1 MFWYNFWLIVEMI
14 ARWTALFSIL
24 TLILL
29 FIFLKKYRNFI
40 STILLIWMPSIAAI
54 IGVIVP
60 GFIAETKP
68 TTNLLNP
75 ILYVEGSF
83 IKWNS
88 IENASKYT
96 VKVNNGQEFD
106 KTIGSEE
113 INTDNG
119 SLFNSGFNT
128 VEITAVAMNRFFIDS
143 STSENFYKLPSITGL
158 NYDPE
163 TQLLTWDPIEI
174 NLIPNIEYSL
184 TINSTSEQFSEN
196 LSTNSFNMSEY
207 EEGIL
212 SVTGRAFSDVDFVL
226 DSKPTDYNF
235 SHLFEVDFVNDTLSW
250 EPLTGATGY
259 RIYADNEYKEV
270 GSNITNQSLKNW
282 DLFTPGIKSLEVR
295 PLSGTEEFRS
305 EIFTVGKPGP
315 ISSLDYDLETKT
327 ISWSASTAS
336 EKYEVYIN
344 DALKV
349 TRMPNNKT
357 YLLEEDPGLYEIGV
371 KPLIDS
377 VESVS
382 SAPTTMYVVHDL
394 EPRLNGTVLEWDA
407 IQGATYK
414 LYISGKEGSI
424 PVPTNSFNLSL
435 ANLNPGESE
444 IRVEVLKTSSFI
456 KYPFSKSIF
465 VSKAHPV
472 STIVYNNEIVSWTAS
487 SNATGYAVTLNGN
500 DVPGPFPNR
509 TLDLSTYPQG
519 LYTISVRPLLTDG
532 IPQEAKTT
540 RVVHKFALMFNNDVL
555 SWDSLPNVTYSLL
568 INGSDVALPN
578 NTQSSIATSDLELIT
593 GTNNVKVRVTDLIST
608 IDYPFSNEI
617 AVVKLGAVTN
627 LTYNG
632 TQISWD
638 PVNNVSQYEVFL
650 NDVSQGMVSE
660 TSFSMSGKTVGFYH
674 VHVLPIG
681 SLPNSLSGIK
691 SSIQLIHAFEIDF
704 NSGQLSWDSIPNAT
718 YTLVYGSTQTELPLG
733 QNTSFDLT
741 TLTTLPAGSHA
752 FKVNVTIA
760 GKTNIQSPSSNTVT
774 VTKLNSVMDITYVG
788 GKITWSSTESSVKY
802 QLTFNGQSY
811 ELTAREYATTLLA
824 GDNSVSIITTKDG
837 LYLPS
842 EPSTQTLTA
851 QRLSKP
857 MPTITRDPLQTNRWK
872 VNVPLISN
880 ATRVQV
886 TIRYFTNPTSFTSET
901 YDSNGVDKIVIS
913 SGYTKIE
920 VQAIAFA
927 EVGSL
932 YLDSEI
938 SLVVQ
943 SFN

>member
-14 ARWTALFSIL
+14 ARWTALFSIFIMII
-24 TLILL
+24 LI
-29 FIFLKKYRNFI
+29 IFFKKYRKLVFSSLVWFSVIASII
-40 STILLIWMPSIAAI
+40 SI
-54 IGVIVP
+54 IIP
-60 GFIAETKP
+60 GFIAESRP

-327 ISWSASTAS
+327 ISWSDSTAS

-382 SAPTTMYVVHDL
+382 SV
-394 EPRLNGTVLEWDA
+394 
-407 IQGATYK
+407 
-414 LYISGKEGSI
+414 
-424 PVPTNSFNLSL
+424 
-435 ANLNPGESE
+435 
-444 IRVEVLKTSSFI
+444 
-456 KYPFSKSIF
+456 SKS
-465 VSKAHPV
+465 
-472 STIVYNNEIVSWTAS
+472 
-487 SNATGYAVTLNGN
+487 
-500 DVPGPFPNR
+500 
-509 TLDLSTYPQG
+509 
-519 LYTISVRPLLTDG
+519 
-532 IPQEAKTT
+532 
-540 RVVHKFALMFNNDVL
+540 
-555 SWDSLPNVTYSLL
+555 
-568 INGSDVALPN
+568 
-578 NTQSSIATSDLELIT
+578 
-593 GTNNVKVRVTDLIST
+593 
-608 IDYPFSNEI
+608 
-617 AVVKLGAVTN
+617 
-627 LTYNG
+627 
-632 TQISWD
+632 
-638 PVNNVSQYEVFL
+638 
-650 NDVSQGMVSE
+650 
-660 TSFSMSGKTVGFYH
+660 
-674 VHVLPIG
+674 
-681 SLPNSLSGIK
+681 
-691 SSIQLIHAFEIDF
+691 
-704 NSGQLSWDSIPNAT
+704 
-718 YTLVYGSTQTELPLG
+718 
-733 QNTSFDLT
+733 
-741 TLTTLPAGSHA
+741 
-752 FKVNVTIA
+752 
-760 GKTNIQSPSSNTVT
+760 
-774 VTKLNSVMDITYVG
+774 
-788 GKITWSSTESSVKY
+788 
-802 QLTFNGQSY
+802 
-811 ELTAREYATTLLA
+811 
-824 GDNSVSIITTKDG
+824 
-837 LYLPS
+837 
-842 EPSTQTLTA
+842 
-851 QRLSKP
+851 
-857 MPTITRDPLQTNRWK
+857 
-872 VNVPLISN
+872 
-880 ATRVQV
+880 
-886 TIRYFTNPTSFTSET
+886 
-901 YDSNGVDKIVIS
+901 
-913 SGYTKIE
+913 
-920 VQAIAFA
+920 
-927 EVGSL
+927 
-932 YLDSEI
+932 
-938 SLVVQ
+938 
-943 SFN
+943 